1 MTVGSPGLLIVVE
14 GGDGLGKSTQVRLL
28 RERLES
34 VGRRVMLLDF
44 PNKGGNPIGR
54 LIGEYLRGEHGEV
67 SPEFLSLAFA
77 ADRLVSAS
85 YISRHLNQGGV
96 VLCDRFV
103 RSNIAFQ
110 GSKIFDRTRR
120 KRLGEML
127 EWLEYGV
134 HRLARPDLE
143 IILTAPQSFYSSGDY
158 LKREIDAT
166 RNYLDNNADIH
177 EGSFD
182 LQLAVN
188 EYFCELEESS
198 HLRKLDIYSDGVRQT
213 KDGLQQA
220 IWNCVSHLICSSL
233 HERSGSMKITNKVA
247 SVWSAED
254 VGAKVGEVCRTLSP
268 AETQRLFEIYRELE
282 GSVKSSDASHNR
294 DLPVEQVS
302 ERGLVLLYAFGLEAA
317 DVLLYLP
324 QDLRDAKIKQMA
336 EETGVPS
343 DMVRRVAILGSQEMA
358 RLLDAR

>member
-28 RERLES
+28 REQLES
-34 VGRRVMLLDF
+34 AGRQVMLLDF
-44 PNKGGNPIGR
+44 PSKSGNPIGR
-54 LIGEYLRGEHGEV
+54 LIGEYLRGDHGEV

-77 ADRLVSAS
+77 ADRLVSAPV
-85 YISRHLNQGGV
+85 ISRHLNQSGT

-110 GSKIFDRTRR
+110 GSKISDQARR

-134 HRLARPDLE
+134 HRLVRPDLE
-143 IILTAPQSFYSSGDY
+143 IVLTAPPSFYTSGDY

-166 RNYLDNNADIH
+166 RNYVNDDADIH
-177 EGSFD
+177 EGSFA

-188 EYFCELEESS
+188 EYFCGLEESAN
-198 HLRKLDIYSDGVRQT
+198 LRKVDIYSGGIRRT
-213 KDGLQQA
+213 KDDLRQA
-220 IWNCVSHLICSSL
+220 IWDCVSRFVYENL
-233 HERSGSMKITNKVA
+233 HKRGGSMTIASKIA
-247 SVWSAED
+247 GVWSAED
-254 VGAKVGEVCRTLSP
+254 IGARAGELCRSLSP
-268 AETQRLFEIYRELE
+268 ADAQRLFEIYREIE
-282 GSVKSSDASHNR
+282 GSVNVGAEADR
-294 DLPVEQVS
+294 DLPLAQVS
-302 ERGLVLLYAFGLEAA
+302 VHGLILLYAFGLEGA

-336 EETGVPS
+336 GDIGVSS
-343 DMVRRVAILGSQEMA
+343 DVVRRVAVLGSQEMA
-358 RLLDAR
+358 RLLDAQ